1 MRSKFFAV
9 CTTILGILMVVSCS
23 KVTTLATFYNTKP
36 EFLSDEGDGALI
48 LRAYGK
54 GKNKQDALAQA
65 QINAVKEIVFS
76 GVAVPGDPMMS
87 RPLLC
92 EVNAHEKYA
101 FFFNDFFRE
110 NGAYRQF
117 VDYADTHKGKVD
129 INWNAT
135 QAKVSTTI
143 RVERAELKIFLQK
156 QGIIKSEK

>member
-1 MRSKFFAV
+1 MKSKFFTV
-9 CTTILGILMVVSCS
+9 CTAILGILTVVSCS
-23 KVTTLATFYNTKP
+23 KVTTLSTFYTAKP

-54 GKNKQDALAQA
+54 GKNKQDALDQA
-65 QINAVKEIVFS
+65 QINAVKEIVFN
-76 GVAVPGDPMMS
+76 GVAVPGNPMVS

-101 FFFNDFFRE
+101 TFFNDFFHE

-117 VDYADTHKGKVD
+117 VDYADAHKGNVD
-129 INWNAT
+129 ISWNAT

-143 RVERAELKIFLQK
+143 RVERAELKTFLQK
-156 QGIIKSEK
+156 QGIIKSTK